1 MDNIHRYLGIELNRQ
16 TWFLLDKKDRDKHKN
31 QRMVA
36 FAQGSLYHW
45 QHSHEFLAVNEQRG
59 EWLISHV
66 YAALGQGSEALK
78 HAPRHC
84 LKITEDQDLKDFD
97 LAYAYEAMAKGH
109 ASAGE
114 TEEMNKYFLKA
125 KKAAAEIKAEKDRNL
140 FLSDLHAEP
149 WFECIA

>member
-16 TWFLLDKKDRDKHKN
+16 TWFLLDKKDHDKLEN

-36 FAQGSLYHW
+36 FAHGSFYHW
-45 QHSHEFLAVNEQRG
+45 QHSHEFLAVNKQRG

-78 HAPRHC
+78 HTRCC

-97 LAYAYEAMAKGH
+97 LAYAYEVMARGH

-140 FLSDLHAEP
+140 FLSDLHAES
-149 WFECIA
+149 WFKCIA

>member
-16 TWFLLDKKDRDKHKN
+16 TWFLLDKKDHDKLEN

-36 FAQGSLYHW
+36 FAHGSLYYL

-78 HAPRHC
+78 HARRC

-97 LAYAYEAMAKGH
+97 LACAYEAMARGH

-140 FLSDLHAEP
+140 FLSDLRAES

>member
-16 TWFLLDKKDRDKHKN
+16 TWFLLDKKDHDKLEN

-36 FAQGSLYHW
+36 FAHGSLYYW
-45 QHSHEFLAVNEQRG
+45 QHSHEFLAVNKQRG

-78 HAPRHC
+78 HAPRHW
-84 LKITEDQDLKDFD
+84 LKVTEDQDLKDFD
-97 LAYAYEAMAKGH
+97 LAYAYEAMARGY

-125 KKAAAEIKAEKDRNL
+125 KKAADEIKAEKDRNL
-140 FLSDLHAEP
+140 FLSDLHAES
-149 WFECIA
+149 WFKCIA

>member
-16 TWFLLDKKDRDKHKN
+16 TWFLLDKKDHDKLEN
-31 QRMVA
+31 QRTVA
-36 FAQGSLYHW
+36 FAHSSLYHW
-45 QHSHEFLAVNEQRG
+45 QHSHEFLAVNKQRG

-78 HAPRHC
+78 HTRCC

-97 LAYAYEAMAKGH
+97 LAYAYDVMARGH
-109 ASAGE
+109 TSTGE

-140 FLSDLHAEP
+140 FLSDLHAES
-149 WFECIA
+149 WFKCIA